1 MSICDPSLDKQIYL
15 LCTFR
20 CFFLT
25 QIKTILCGNN
35 FLTELVVFCSSGIL
49 GSVLAKEGRLPDV
62 SNFVSG
68 AFKVLI

>member
-1 MSICDPSLDKQIYL
+1 
-15 LCTFR
+15 
-20 CFFLT
+20 LT

-35 FLTELVVFCSSGIL
+35 FLTELVVFCSLGIL